1 MAKRKKKPTEE
12 ELTDD
17 IMGTNP
23 FMTDT
28 LITVSKRR
36 TPKDVENGAINYED
50 NLIEIT
56 PYTKVFEVAGGKEKM
71 LALSPR
77 GKEMYLYLIHYAPK
91 AKDYMWINRV
101 HFMKSNEI
109 KSVHTFLNALKEL
122 NDASYVQSKFK
133 MKDVIWLNPLY
144 FFKGSRL
151 NRFPDKLTIK
161 PYKKPNNN
169 DRKNDE

>member
-1 MAKRKKKPTEE
+1 MAKRKKKPID
-12 ELTDD
+12 ELTDE

-23 FMTDT
+23 FMADT

-36 TPKDVENGAINYED
+36 TKNVDDNGEINYED

-56 PYTKVFEVAGGKEKM
+56 PYTKVFEVTGGKEKM
-71 LALSPR
+71 MALSPR
-77 GKEMYLYLIHYAPK
+77 GKEMYLYLIYYAPK
-91 AKDYMWINRV
+91 AKDYMWINRI

-109 KSVHTFLNALKEL
+109 KSVHTFLNALSEL
-122 NDASYVQSKFK
+122 NKAGYVSSAFK
-133 MKDVIWLNPLY
+133 MKDVVWLNPLH

-161 PYKKPNNN
+161 PYKK
-169 DRKNDE
+169 KDE